1 MKYITILLITA
12 TALFALTG
20 YYDGEEVD
28 GMSKICY
35 YDTIRGTMA
44 ITVESYELCPMSVE
58 F

>member
-1 MKYITILLITA
+1 MKYLLALLVTA

-20 YYDGEEVD
+20 YYTGESTN

-35 YDTIRGTMA
+35 YDTVRGTMA
-44 ITVESYELCPMSVE
+44 ITIESYEICPISVK